1 MNARNVHRCNSKK
14 WPMQVWRMEQRRHGA
29 FYELFTTLIKE
40 NRASPQAT
48 ATERKLLEF
57 CKLIRPWTDGDGAQL
72 PLVILALSAAA
83 PAIFDR
89 RDVQI

>member
-1 MNARNVHRCNSKK
+1 
-14 WPMQVWRMEQRRHGA
+14 MQVWRMEQRWHGA
-29 FYELFTTLIKE
+29 FIELFTTLTKE

-48 ATERKLLEF
+48 ATERKLLEL
-57 CKLIRPWTDGDGAQL
+57 CKLIRPGTDGDGTQL

-83 PAIFDR
+83 PALFDR